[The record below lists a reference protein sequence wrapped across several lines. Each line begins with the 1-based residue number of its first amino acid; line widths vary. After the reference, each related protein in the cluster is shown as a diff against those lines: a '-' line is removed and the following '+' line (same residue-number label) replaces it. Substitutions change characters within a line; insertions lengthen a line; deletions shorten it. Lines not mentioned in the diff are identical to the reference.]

1 MALRKLLSKR
11 LSDTYR
17 LASPA
22 VTLEHL
28 PIFSPTTLQATLPP
42 NATKTNFHR
51 ESLTSTESSDKG
63 FFRRFLHR
71 KAINQLPEFLSLPVG
86 EKLREKLKGINITG
100 ERLRLDG
107 LAPPAPQEKVSKD
120 PNRFGISVE
129 DARKLLRLS
138 QVEKLKA
145 KLKEIPKTSISYSEF
160 VQVCVEG
167 CGSEHQGI
175 EFAKTLDQS
184 GNVIVLGNIVF
195 LRPEQVAKSMENI
208 ISESIATPNDPR
220 RKQLEHMEQQKAAI
234 DQKARAQVRGELY
247 CGLGFLVVQTLAFM
261 RLTFWELTWDVMEPI
276 CFFVTSLH
284 FALAYA
290 FFLRTSVEPSFE
302 GYFQRRFKAKQK
314 KLMEIHSFDMQKYTE
329 LRKAFYP
336 NLGYGFPHSEHYKP
350 LNSDEG
356 AFL

>member
-107 LAPPAPQEKVSKD
+107 LAPPAPQEKVAKD

-160 VQVCVEG
+160 V
-167 CGSEHQGI
+167 
-175 EFAKTLDQS
+175 
-184 GNVIVLGNIVF
+184 
-195 LRPEQVAKSMENI
+195 QVAKSMENI